1 MGGKS
6 QCCSKNADSQWLLWL
21 CFAWQSLLELTSWV
35 SSLST
40 QLSPGLKLTMVVSL
54 RRDRQISCCSLF
66 QGILRCALNNQQD
79 HLAIC
84 EQSEGQ
90 LPEKIALWTLYICTL
105 PSGGNTHCEIRQGRR
120 RKIIDKCC
128 VCTSEWYNVE
138 PKVIH
143 WSTIVAARLWNR
155 RSYQDLETPF
165 IAAKW
170 NCDIGKYYEVGDK
183 TS

>member
-1 MGGKS
+1 ME
-6 QCCSKNADSQWLLWL
+6 ADHNVALKMQIHNSWFRLLLL

-40 QLSPGLKLTMVVSL
+40 QLSPGLKLTIVVSL

-90 LPEKIALWTLYICTL
+90 LPEKIAL
-105 PSGGNTHCEIRQGRR
+105 
-120 RKIIDKCC
+120 
-128 VCTSEWYNVE
+128 
-138 PKVIH
+138 
-143 WSTIVAARLWNR
+143 
-155 RSYQDLETPF
+155 
-165 IAAKW
+165 
-170 NCDIGKYYEVGDK
+170 
-183 TS
+183 